1 MRRAHNLF
9 LPPSTMSVAEDKLVE
24 DTAAAEAAA
33 RKKQQLKLIRLHS
46 FLNAFVSMLNYST
59 RTEILRDLCGGK
71 HRAHLRSVRAVDDPP
86 HYHTPAASIS
96 CAQVISP
103 RLPRT

>member
-1 MRRAHNLF
+1 
-9 LPPSTMSVAEDKLVE
+9 MSVAEDKLVE
-24 DTAAAEAAA
+24 DTAAEAAA

-71 HRAHLRSVRAVDDPP
+71 HRAHRLHSVSCVRAVDTPHIITHQRPP
-86 HYHTPAASIS
+86 YPA
-96 CAQVISP
+96 
-103 RLPRT
+103 RR